1 MTGGTVVILGVVG
14 DNFAAGMTGGMAFV
28 YDPDQEFEKR
38 VNPETVIWQSI
49 ETEYWKNYLEQ
60 LIFEHSKETN
70 SVFSMK
76 ILKNF
81 KKEVI
86 NFVQVCPKEMIEK
99 LENPISLRGSIKKV
113 I

>member
-1 MTGGTVVILGVVG
+1 
-14 DNFAAGMTGGMAFV
+14 
-28 YDPDQEFEKR
+28 
-38 VNPETVIWQSI
+38 
-49 ETEYWKNYLEQ
+49 
-60 LIFEHSKETN
+60 
-70 SVFSMK
+70 MK